1 MKDSR
6 NNFSTNLWQQ
16 YAVLLLTLFAI
27 ALSPAYGQ
35 QGDFPPSVAVPAI
48 TPSTVAADSSPLT
61 ITVNVKISYPEG
73 VSLVPDSVY
82 VLDASGDGPPVV
94 LAQLNDDG
102 VNGDL
107 TAGDW
112 IFGGTAQLNVA
123 SPRLIV
129 FKAQA
134 TFSNNPNPVVS
145 SAGTVEVFSTGV
157 PFQFQTPNLYASNI
171 CVNADGN
178 EELCNDGLMLFKPGT
193 DYSEVQNAAL
203 SVETVEA
210 SVAGLVSFPTL
221 NIWQL
226 SVKCGRDPACVQGV
240 LTTLNQEAG
249 SSGYPELLGAE
260 ADLLDSPDQI
270 VGQKTRVP
278 NDPH

>member
-16 YAVLLLTLFAI
+16 YAVLLITLFAI

-129 FKAQA
+129 LKAQA

-157 PFQFQTPNLYASNI
+157 PFQFQIPNLYASNI
-171 CVNADGN
+171 CVDADGN
-178 EELCNDGLMLFKPGT
+178 EELCDEVLICQTWNGLQRSAKRCVVGG
-193 DYSEVQNAAL
+193 AGR
-203 SVETVEA
+203 SVCSRSCEFSDAQYLAT
-210 SVAGLVSFPTL
+210 
-221 NIWQL
+221 
-226 SVKCGRDPACVQGV
+226 
-240 LTTLNQEAG
+240 
-249 SSGYPELLGAE
+249 
-260 ADLLDSPDQI
+260 
-270 VGQKTRVP
+270 
-278 NDPH
+278 